1 MSSSGSSSASG
12 GGGHS
17 NKKKSMKFGQFSIF
31 NQYMASRDQSNQ
43 PSDIQSQHQKNSPV
57 VQNNDTSLA
66 PQNILPSSVIQL
78 QQSQLQS
85 QSSSRDVQLST
96 TGIQVSPSNSQR
108 LIINTASGKFEC
120 DRLCPHKQADL
131 STGWLDIEDQTV
143 LVCPKH
149 KWKFKLDSQSGV
161 CVKNNGKHPC
171 SNYTLNATRIN

>member
-1 MSSSGSSSASG
+1 MSSSGSSSVS
-12 GGGHS
+12 GHS
-17 NKKKSMKFGQFSIF
+17 KKKKKSMKFGQFSIF
-31 NQYMASRDQSNQ
+31 NQYMVSRDQSNQ
-43 PSDIQSQHQKNSPV
+43 PSDIQSQQQQNPPA
-57 VQNNDTSLA
+57 VQNNDTPLA
-66 PQNILPSSVIQL
+66 PYNIPSSSVIQS
-78 QQSQLQS
+78 QYSQSQSQS

-96 TGIQVSPSNSQR
+96 SGIQVSPSNPQR

-131 STGWLDIEDQTV
+131 SSGWLDIEDQTV

-161 CVKNNGKHPC
+161 CIKNNGKHPC